1 LGRLYPQFQAA
12 GTDILVILG
21 DSPDRAARYAHVLG
35 VPFPVLADPSR
46 EVYHRFGL
54 EKAYLL
60 LQRTAS
66 VVIDRSGRIR
76 YMKRVA
82 NPMAWLQENQ
92 ELVDVVKGLA
102 NA

>member
-1 LGRLYPQFQAA
+1 LGRLYSQFQAA
-12 GTDILVILG
+12 GTDLLVILG
-21 DSPDRAARYAHVLG
+21 DSQDRASRYVQALH

-46 EVYHRFGL
+46 DVYHRFGL

-60 LQRTAS
+60 LQRTAA

-76 YMKRVA
+76 YFKRVT

-92 ELVDVVKGLA
+92 ELVDVVMGLA
-102 NA
+102 SA

>member
-1 LGRLYPQFQAA
+1 MGRLYPEFQAA
-12 GTDILVILG
+12 GTDALVILG
-21 DSPDRAARYAHVLG
+21 DSQERAARYAEILH

-46 EVYHRFGL
+46 AVYHRYGL
-54 EKAYLL
+54 EKVYLL

-76 YMKRVA
+76 YLKRVT
-82 NPMAWLQENQ
+82 NPMAWLQENE